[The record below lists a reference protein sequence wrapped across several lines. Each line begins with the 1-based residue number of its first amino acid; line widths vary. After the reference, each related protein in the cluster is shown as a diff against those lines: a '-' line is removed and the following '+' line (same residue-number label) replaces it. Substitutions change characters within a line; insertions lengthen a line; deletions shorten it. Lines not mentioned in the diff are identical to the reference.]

1 LYYLYSKLKVD
12 PFNGDPIIHYVVDIK
27 TEVFPVNAAGNAAT
41 KAVQANFAGQFV
53 IPDAPRGDLRLRAAG
68 LDRFLDEQQRR
79 QFAQPANDDVTA
91 TRSVSQQRINV
102 RCLDST

>member
-79 QFAQPANDDVTA
+79 QLAQPGQRRRDGNPIGFPA
-91 TRSVSQQRINV
+91 TDQ
-102 RCLDST
+102 CPLP